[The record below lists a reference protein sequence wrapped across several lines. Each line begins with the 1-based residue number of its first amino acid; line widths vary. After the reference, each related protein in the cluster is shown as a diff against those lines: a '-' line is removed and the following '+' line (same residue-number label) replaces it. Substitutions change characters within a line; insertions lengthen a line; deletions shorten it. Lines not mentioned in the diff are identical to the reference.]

1 MLRSKG
7 LGRSCEAPAGAG
19 RNEEHA
25 CNEHRCGRGGRHQR
39 VGNVAGRRHK
49 RTCQRN
55 AAWVRRMRYAVSS
68 ATIVCSRQ
76 ALPQHVPVMRAHLA
90 RERFLVFLR
99 GVSGADVVAVC
110 WVRLVVVMP
119 TDCASAAV
127 AVGATSRGLS
137 DRDSRA
143 DASADMAVSMAVI
156 TEMRPSI
163 KSRPNSFMDFLAAK
177 GRVA

>member
-1 MLRSKG
+1 
-7 LGRSCEAPAGAG
+7 
-19 RNEEHA
+19 
-25 CNEHRCGRGGRHQR
+25 
-39 VGNVAGRRHK
+39 
-49 RTCQRN
+49 
-55 AAWVRRMRYAVSS
+55 
-68 ATIVCSRQ
+68 
-76 ALPQHVPVMRAHLA
+76 
-90 RERFLVFLR
+90 LVFLR

-177 GRVA
+177 RRVAESAPVSILFATNLVAIVRAPADGASAATKTSVSPRPTHYGGIPCSFHTDFSVARRAGGAV

>member
-1 MLRSKG
+1 
-7 LGRSCEAPAGAG
+7 
-19 RNEEHA
+19 
-25 CNEHRCGRGGRHQR
+25 
-39 VGNVAGRRHK
+39 
-49 RTCQRN
+49 
-55 AAWVRRMRYAVSS
+55 
-68 ATIVCSRQ
+68 
-76 ALPQHVPVMRAHLA
+76 MRAHLA

-99 GVSGADVVAVC
+99 GGSGADVVAVC

-177 GRVA
+177 RRVAESAPVSILFATNLVAIVRARIALWDVAYLLNKDVAQWRKATAVGRSGVTCLESAAVCRISVSQHADGGSKCHQLSPESLCR